1 MVNLPI
7 IDQPR
12 WPAMDA
18 ESTPAF
24 LDFKLVFRAGDERV
38 NYEDPMRQY
47 RFEGFKALAQL
58 EAEVRVPSIDF
69 TFKTDPLETSSAVEH
84 GDSPRIRVRCTASR
98 PGLQSA
104 SNHRCSADARRSCSP
119 GKHRQGHWHTS
130 VRSHQTPSFQR
141 IRLERAHYRQRSR
154 RHE

>member
-24 LDFKLVFRAGDERV
+24 LDFKLVFRAGDEPV

-58 EAEVRVPSIDF
+58 EAEVRVPWIDF
-69 TFKTDPLETSSAVEH
+69 TFKTDPLETSRADFAVMGTEVN
-84 GDSPRIRVRCTASR
+84 GRYYP
-98 PGLQSA
+98 
-104 SNHRCSADARRSCSP
+104 
-119 GKHRQGHWHTS
+119 
-130 VRSHQTPSFQR
+130 
-141 IRLERAHYRQRSR
+141 
-154 RHE
+154 